1 MAESLILVSFLI
13 VLVVVL
19 IFMWGEGRESVGR
32 EESKRGSAEDK
43 LERISKGLDK
53 LTGPRPSRRLLAEHW
68 ERRLRRSK
76 NRDPDTDLPDS
87 ESRSD

>member
-1 MAESLILVSFLI
+1 MAESLLLVSFLI

-32 EESKRGSAEDK
+32 EESKRGSAEEK
-43 LERISKGLDK
+43 LERISRGLEK
-53 LTGPRPSRRLLAEHW
+53 LKGPRPEHW
-68 ERRLRRSK
+68 ERLLRRSK
-76 NRDPDTDLPDS
+76 YRDPDTDLPDS